1 MCRAFVR
8 AGLGAVALLT
18 LAGSAAAD
26 TITDW
31 NLAALN
37 AVQSTSTPP
46 PRASRALA
54 MIHGAVYD
62 AVNSVDRTFQP
73 YMVNTVAAPGT
84 SREAAAAVAAFT
96 VASSLFPTQA
106 ATFTALRDTQLA
118 AIPDSPGKAA
128 GMTLGQT
135 IGLTMN
141 FARTNDQANNPGAIT
156 FPGSTTPGR
165 WRPAADNPVA
175 AALPHWGSVT
185 PFAVPSGASFRPG
198 VPPTITSAQY
208 AAALNEVKQLGAI
221 NSPTRTPE
229 QADIARAWAFNA
241 GTKTPPGA
249 WNLIAQDISQSRGLS
264 LTENARMFAAMNVAM
279 ADAAIC
285 AWDCKYTQDMW
296 RPVDAIRLADTDG
309 NALTDPDLNWTP
321 LLATPN
327 HPTYVS
333 GHSTFSRAAA
343 NTLAALLGSDAINV
357 NFQGDFGVSRLL
369 TSLDGAANEAGL
381 SRIYGGIHFSFDNVF
396 GQQIGADVSSYVL
409 ANYFQAIPAPG
420 AGTMLALV
428 GVLAMRRRR

>member
-1 MCRAFVR
+1 MCCASVR
-8 AGLGAVALLT
+8 AGLGVIALLT
-18 LAGSAAAD
+18 LSGTAAAD
-26 TITDW
+26 TILDW
-31 NLAALN
+31 NSAALN
-37 AVQSTSTPP
+37 AVQNTSTPP

-62 AVNSVDRTFQP
+62 AVNSVDRLYQP

-106 ATFTALRDTQLA
+106 ATFTALRDSQLA
-118 AIPDSPGKAA
+118 AIPDSPGKTA

-135 IGLTMN
+135 IGMTMN
-141 FARTNDQANNPGAIT
+141 LSRSNDQSTNPGGIT
-156 FPGSTTPGR
+156 FPGSLTPGR

-175 AALPHWGSVT
+175 AALPHWGNVT
-185 PFAVPSGASFRPG
+185 PFAIPSGASFRPG
-198 VPPTITSAQY
+198 LPPTLSSVEY
-208 AAALNEVKQLGAI
+208 ANALNEVKQIGAI
-221 NSPTRTPE
+221 NSSTRTPE

-249 WNLIAQDISQSRGLS
+249 WNLIAKDISQSRGLS
-264 LTENARMFAAMNVAM
+264 ITENARLFAAMNVAM

-309 NALTDPDLNWTP
+309 NALTSPDTAWTP

-343 NTLAALLGSDAINV
+343 NTLAALLGGDAINV
-357 NFQGDFGVSRLL
+357 TFQGDFGVSRLL
-369 TSLDGAANEAGL
+369 TSLNAAANEAGL
-381 SRIYGGIHFSFDNVF
+381 SRIYGGIHFSFDNTF
-396 GQQIGADVSSYVL
+396 GQQIGANVSSYVL
-409 ANYFQAIPAPG
+409 ANYFQVIPAPG
-420 AGTMLALV
+420 AGSLLALA

>member
-1 MCRAFVR
+1 MNGAFVR
-8 AGLGAVALLT
+8 AGLGAIALLAAT
-18 LAGSAAAD
+18 GSATAD
-26 TITDW
+26 TITAW
-31 NLAALN
+31 NLAALD

-54 MIHGAVYD
+54 MIHGAVFD
-62 AVNSVDRTFQP
+62 AVNSVDRVYQP

-106 ATFTALRDTQLA
+106 ASFTMLRDNQLA
-118 AIPDSPGKAA
+118 AIPDSPGKSA

-141 FARTNDQANNPGAIT
+141 FARSNDQSSNPGAIT
-156 FPGSTTPGR
+156 FPGSLTPGR

-175 AALPHWGSVT
+175 AALPHWGTVS

-198 VPPTITSAQY
+198 PAPSITSAQH
-208 AAALNEVKQLGAI
+208 ATAWDEVRRLGSLNSVD
-221 NSPTRTPE
+221 RTSD

-249 WNLIAQDISQSRGLS
+249 WNLIAQDISQDRGLS
-264 LTENARMFAAMNVAM
+264 ITENARLFAAMNVAM

-309 NALTDPDLNWTP
+309 NALTDPDTGWTP
-321 LLATPN
+321 LLQTPN

-343 NTLAALLGSDAINV
+343 NTLAALLGGDAINV

-381 SRIYGGIHFSFDNVF
+381 SRIYGGIHFQFDNTF
-396 GQQIGADVSSYVL
+396 GQQIGADISSYVL
-409 ANYFQAIPAPG
+409 ANFFQTIPAPG

-428 GVLAMRRRR
+428 GIFAMRRRR